1 MKAAVLE
8 ELEQLKIVER
18 PDPACGDGEVIIA
31 PQAVSVC
38 GSDVRIFHYGNDRV
52 ETPTVIGHEVAGE
65 VIEVGGNV
73 ERFKVGDRIV
83 MGADV
88 PSENCQW
95 SLVGQGNLS
104 EQNYA
109 IGYQFD
115 GAFQQKMVLNDL
127 TVKLGAIVKI
137 PENLEY

>member
-8 ELEQLKIVER
+8 KLEQLKIVER

-65 VIEVGGNV
+65 VIEVGEKV
-73 ERFKVGDRIV
+73 ERFLADLVPVIVLQRHDRPRF
-83 MGADV
+83 A
-88 PSENCQW
+88 
-95 SLVGQGNLS
+95 
-104 EQNYA
+104 
-109 IGYQFD
+109 YQ
-115 GAFQQKMVLNDL
+115 L
-127 TVKLGAIVKI
+127 
-137 PENLEY
+137 PENFRRC

>member
-8 ELEQLKIVER
+8 ELEQLKIVEK
-18 PDPACGDGEVIIA
+18 PDPVCGDDEVIIA

-38 GSDVRIFHYGNDRV
+38 GSDVRSFHYGNDRV

-65 VIEVGGNV
+65 VIEVGEKV

-95 SLVGQGNLS
+95 S
-104 EQNYA
+104 
-109 IGYQFD
+109 
-115 GAFQQKMVLNDL
+115 
-127 TVKLGAIVKI
+127 
-137 PENLEY
+137 